1 MRALFS
7 VKVRKQ
13 ARHFTLLF
21 QVKTENPTSSLL
33 PTDLSFSFFSV
44 SIKPMTTMLVF
55 SRCVCVHVECL
66 CMCVCARMCVCAC
79 VCICVACVRY
89 EMCFSA
95 SVRALGSHEM
105 GHHKLPIIIIILID
119 QQNQMCKR

>member
-1 MRALFS
+1 MS
-7 VKVRKQ
+7 VKKDS
-13 ARHFTLLF
+13 L
-21 QVKTENPTSSLL
+21 SSWRYG
-33 PTDLSFSFFSV
+33 V
-44 SIKPMTTMLVF
+44 SKYV
-55 SRCVCVHVECL
+55 

-79 VCICVACVRY
+79 VCMCVACVRY

-119 QQNQMCKR
+119 QQNQMCK